1 MSFMVEKRECPNCKK
16 EVEIVELDPIQDEP
30 KGHFRQMLSC
40 GHSFKFVDAHLSE
53 TISISDKV
61 EANVIKYRSLE
72 GPILV
77 SDDSVTSVTSG
88 SYEASFVKGN
98 LIDSNVTINQNNY
111 NYELNM
117 NTAIDKLTIQNVLS
131 IVDSNNTYTL
141 EEKATAKDT
150 LTKVTE
156 LVASTGSAAGK
167 VALFLPLLAKIFQ

>member
-1 MSFMVEKRECPNCKK
+1 MVEKRECPNCKK
-16 EVEIVELDPIQDEP
+16 EVEIVELNPIQDEP

-53 TISISDKV
+53 TISASDKL
-61 EANVIKYRSLE
+61 EDTVIKYKSLE

-77 SDDSVTSVTSG
+77 SGVSGTSVTSG
-88 SYEASFVKGN
+88 SYEASFVKGE

-117 NTAIDKLTIQNVLS
+117 NTAINNLTIQNVLS
-131 IVDSNNTYTL
+131 IVDSNSTYTPQ
-141 EEKATAKDT
+141 EKEIAKDT

-156 LVASTGSAAGK
+156 LVASTGLAAWQSGI
-167 VALFLPLLAKIFQ
+167 VLTVVG

>member
-16 EVEIVELDPIQDEP
+16 EVEIVEQDPIQDEP

-117 NTAIDKLTIQNVLS
+117 NTAINNLTIQNVLS
-131 IVDSNNTYTL
+131 IVDSNNTYTP
-141 EEKATAKDT
+141 EEKEIVKDT

-156 LVASTGSAAGK
+156 LVSSTGSAAGK
-167 VALFLPLLAKIFQ
+167 VALFLPLLAKVFQ

>member
-1 MSFMVEKRECPNCKK
+1 MSFVAEKRECPNCKK
-16 EVEIVELDPIQDEP
+16 EVEIIELDPIQDEP

-61 EANVIKYRSLE
+61 EDNLIKYKSLE

-77 SDDSVTSVTSG
+77 SGVSGTSVTSG
-88 SYEASFVKGN
+88 SYEASFVKGS

-117 NTAIDKLTIQNVLS
+117 NTAINNLTIQNVLS
-131 IVDSNNTYTL
+131 IVDSNNTYTP
-141 EEKATAKDT
+141 EEKETAKDT
-150 LTKVTE
+150 LTKITE

>member
-1 MSFMVEKRECPNCKK
+1 MAEKRECPNCKK
-16 EVEIVELDPIQDEP
+16 EVEIIELDPIQGEP

-53 TISISDKV
+53 TISISDKL
-61 EANVIKYRSLE
+61 EANVIKYKSFE

-77 SDDSVTSVTSG
+77 SGDSVTSVTSG

-131 IVDSNNTYTL
+131 IV
-141 EEKATAKDT
+141 
-150 LTKVTE
+150 VTE
-156 LVASTGSAAGK
+156 LVASTASAAGK
-167 VALFLPLLAKIFQ
+167 VALFLPLLAKIF